1 MKIAAADVILLR
13 RTRRHVNH
21 FPTVGL
27 LLKGPADRLAN
38 VKSMGGVGRRVPARD
53 RAPVVLGGTGE
64 QPGMAPVKAPAD
76 PRLVVENASLRYGDL
91 AVLDD
96 LSLSVGT
103 SEIVSIVGPSGC
115 GKTTLLR
122 CVGGLN
128 RLNRGEIRID
138 GQRVEKPLPIV
149 SMVFQ
154 HFGLFPWKNLWS
166 NIAYGLRLRHTPKE
180 EIERRVADAIALVS
194 LKGFENSY
202 PHQLSGGMQ
211 QRAGLA
217 RALVME
223 PKLLLMDEP
232 FSAIDAQ
239 TREQLQFELLRIW
252 DSRPTAM
259 MFVTH
264 AIEEAVLMGDRV
276 VVLAGRPAH
285 VRAVR
290 DVDLPRPRERSVV
303 ASPAFINLRE
313 QIWHDLFGQQGAN
326 GARVQ

>member
-1 MKIAAADVILLR
+1 MAESVTESGR
-13 RTRRHVNH
+13 
-21 FPTVGL
+21 
-27 LLKGPADRLAN
+27 GPGVPERSRPRAVSSMRSNGVRLE
-38 VKSMGGVGRRVPARD
+38 VD
-53 RAPVVLGGTGE
+53 
-64 QPGMAPVKAPAD
+64 
-76 PRLVVENASLRYGDL
+76 NACLRYGEL
-91 AVLDD
+91 AVLED
-96 LSLSVGT
+96 LSLTVGST
-103 SEIVSIVGPSGC
+103 EIVSIVGPSGC

-128 RLNRGEIRID
+128 QLNAGEIRIE
-138 GQRVEKPLPIV
+138 GQRVERPLPSV

-154 HFGLFPWKNLWS
+154 HFGLFPWRNLWN
-166 NIAYGLRLRHTPKE
+166 NIAYGLKLKHTPKA
-180 EIERRVADAIALVS
+180 EIDRRVSEAIELVG
-194 LKGFENSY
+194 LRGFEKAY

-252 DSRPTAM
+252 DRRPTAM

-264 AIEEAVLMGDRV
+264 AIDEAVLMGDRV
-276 VVLAGRPAH
+276 FVLAGRPAH

-290 DVDLPRPRERSVV
+290 EIKLPRPRDRSVV
-303 ASPAFINLRE
+303 SSPEFIAMRE
-313 QIWHDLFGQQGAN
+313 QVWHDLFDQPTAKGVAVSN
-326 GARVQ
+326 GAQHTGRT

>member
-1 MKIAAADVILLR
+1 VNRSDRVSAAPLSRSTAVEALN
-13 RTRRHVNH
+13 TH
-21 FPTVGL
+21 
-27 LLKGPADRLAN
+27 
-38 VKSMGGVGRRVPARD
+38 RD
-53 RAPVVLGGTGE
+53 A
-64 QPGMAPVKAPAD
+64 
-76 PRLVVENASLRYGDL
+76 RLVVENACLRYGALD
-91 AVLDD
+91 VLSD
-96 LSLSVGT
+96 LSMSVGT

-128 RLNRGEIRID
+128 QLNGGEIRID
-138 GQRVEKPLPIV
+138 GQPVEKPLPSV

-154 HFGLFPWKNLWS
+154 HFGLFPWRNLWN
-166 NIAYGLRLRHTPKE
+166 NIAYGLKLRNTPKE
-180 EIERRVADAIALVS
+180 EIERRVGEAIELVG
-194 LKGFENSY
+194 LKGFEKSY

-252 DSRPTAM
+252 DARPTAM

-264 AIEEAVLMGDRV
+264 AIDEAVLMGDRV

-290 DVDLPRPRERSVV
+290 EVDLPRPRDRSVV
-303 ASPAFINLRE
+303 SSPTFINLRE
-313 QIWHDLFGQQGAN
+313 QVWHDLFDQPGSN
-326 GARVQ
+326 GARAQ

>member
-1 MKIAAADVILLR
+1 MSD
-13 RTRRHVNH
+13 
-21 FPTVGL
+21 
-27 LLKGPADRLAN
+27 PADA
-38 VKSMGGVGRRVPARD
+38 
-53 RAPVVLGGTGE
+53 
-64 QPGMAPVKAPAD
+64 
-76 PRLVVENASLRYGDL
+76 RLVVQDACLRFGPL
-91 AVLDD
+91 EVLNN
-96 LSLSVGT
+96 LSLKVGG

-122 CVGGLN
+122 CVGGLSQ
-128 RLNRGEIRID
+128 LNGGSIRID
-138 GQRVEKPLPIV
+138 GQVVEKPLPSV

-154 HFGLFPWKNLWS
+154 HFGLFPWKTLWS
-166 NIAYGLRLRHTPKE
+166 NIAYGLVLRRTPRE
-180 EIERRVADAIALVS
+180 EIERRVGDAIELVG
-194 LKGFENSY
+194 LRGFEKSY

-223 PKLLLMDEP
+223 PRLLLMDEP

-252 DSRPTAM
+252 DARPTAM

-264 AIEEAVLMGDRV
+264 ALDEAVLMGDRV

-290 DVDLPRPRERSVV
+290 KVDLPRPRDRSVV
-303 ASPAFINLRE
+303 SSPTFIGLRE
-313 QIWHDLFGQQGAN
+313 QVWHDLFDQPGVN
-326 GARVQ
+326 GVRMQ

>member
-1 MKIAAADVILLR
+1 MTVRSGRWRSR
-13 RTRRHVNH
+13 RGVMPMH
-21 FPTVGL
+21 
-27 LLKGPADRLAN
+27 GP
-38 VKSMGGVGRRVPARD
+38 
-53 RAPVVLGGTGE
+53 GE
-64 QPGMAPVKAPAD
+64 A
-76 PRLVVENASLRYGDL
+76 RLVVENACLRYGALD
-91 AVLDD
+91 VLDD
-96 LSLSVGT
+96 INLSVGS
-103 SEIVSIVGPSGC
+103 SEVVSIVGPSGC

-128 RLNRGEIRID
+128 QLNGGEIRID
-138 GQRVEKPLPIV
+138 GQRVEEPLPIV

-166 NIAYGLRLRHTPKE
+166 NIAYGLKLRHAPKE
-180 EIERRVADAIALVS
+180 EIEQRVADAIELVS
-194 LKGFENSY
+194 LKGFEKSF

-252 DSRPTAM
+252 DRRPTAM

-264 AIEEAVLMGDRV
+264 AIDEAVLMGDRV
-276 VVLAGRPAH
+276 IVLAGRPAH

-290 DVDLPRPRERSVV
+290 KVDLPRPRERSVV
-303 ASPAFINLRE
+303 SSREFINLRE
-313 QIWHDLFGQQGAN
+313 QVWHDLFDQPEAVQT
-326 GARVQ
+326 RVQ

>member
-1 MKIAAADVILLR
+1 MNAQQEA
-13 RTRRHVNH
+13 
-21 FPTVGL
+21 
-27 LLKGPADRLAN
+27 
-38 VKSMGGVGRRVPARD
+38 
-53 RAPVVLGGTGE
+53 
-64 QPGMAPVKAPAD
+64 
-76 PRLVVENASLRYGDL
+76 RLVVENACLRYGQL
-91 AVLDD
+91 EVLSD
-96 LSLSVGT
+96 LSLSVGAR
-103 SEIVSIVGPSGC
+103 EIVSIVGPSGC

-128 RLNRGEIRID
+128 QLNAGEIRIE
-138 GQRVEKPLPIV
+138 GQRVEKPLPSV

-154 HFGLFPWKNLWS
+154 HFGLFPWRNLWN
-166 NIAYGLRLRHTPKE
+166 NIAYGLKLKHTPKE
-180 EIERRVADAIALVS
+180 EVERRVNEAIGLVG
-194 LKGFENSY
+194 LKGFENAY

-239 TREQLQFELLRIW
+239 TREQLQFEMLRIW
-252 DSRPTAM
+252 DTRPTAM

-264 AIEEAVLMGDRV
+264 SIDEAVLMGDRV

-290 DVDLPRPRERSVV
+290 KVDLPRPRDRSIV
-303 ASPAFINLRE
+303 SSRTFINLRE
-313 QIWHDLFGQQGAN
+313 QVWHDLFDQPAGN
-326 GARVQ
+326 GARAH

>member
-1 MKIAAADVILLR
+1 M
-13 RTRRHVNH
+13 
-21 FPTVGL
+21 
-27 LLKGPADRLAN
+27 PADA
-38 VKSMGGVGRRVPARD
+38 
-53 RAPVVLGGTGE
+53 
-64 QPGMAPVKAPAD
+64 
-76 PRLVVENASLRYGDL
+76 RLVVESACLRYGELD
-91 AVLDD
+91 VLED
-96 LSLSVGT
+96 LSLSVGAA
-103 SEIVSIVGPSGC
+103 EIVSIVGPSGC

-128 RLNRGEIRID
+128 QLNAGEIRIE
-138 GQRVEKPLPIV
+138 GQRVEKPIPSV

-154 HFGLFPWKNLWS
+154 HFGLFPWRNLWN
-166 NIAYGLRLRHTPKE
+166 NIAYGLKLRGTPRE
-180 EIERRVADAIALVS
+180 ETERRVSEAIELVG
-194 LKGFENSY
+194 LKGFEHAY

-223 PKLLLMDEP
+223 PRVLLMDEP

-252 DSRPTAM
+252 DARPTAM

-264 AIEEAVLMGDRV
+264 SIDEAVLMGDRV

-290 DVDLPRPRERSVV
+290 KVDLPRPRDRSVV
-303 ASPAFINLRE
+303 STANFIKLRE
-313 QIWHDLFGQQGAN
+313 QVWHDLFDQPGGN

>member
-1 MKIAAADVILLR
+1 MSRSDVATPAAAR
-13 RTRRHVNH
+13 PRSA
-21 FPTVGL
+21 G
-27 LLKGPADRLAN
+27 
-38 VKSMGGVGRRVPARD
+38 
-53 RAPVVLGGTGE
+53 
-64 QPGMAPVKAPAD
+64 APAMTAQQD
-76 PRLVVENASLRYGDL
+76 EPLVVENACLRYGELD
-91 AVLDD
+91 VLSG
-96 LSLSVGT
+96 LSLSVGGT
-103 SEIVSIVGPSGC
+103 EIVSIVGPSGC

-128 RLNRGEIRID
+128 QLNAGEIRIE
-138 GQRVEKPLPIV
+138 GQRVEKPLPSV

-154 HFGLFPWKNLWS
+154 HFGLFPWRNLWN
-166 NIAYGLRLRHTPKE
+166 NIAYGLKLRHTLKE
-180 EIERRVADAIALVS
+180 EIDRRVAEAIELVG
-194 LKGFENSY
+194 LKGFEKAY

-252 DSRPTAM
+252 DARPTAM

-264 AIEEAVLMGDRV
+264 SIDEAVLMGDRV

-290 DVDLPRPRERSVV
+290 EVKLPRPRDRSVV
-303 ASPAFINLRE
+303 STPAFINLRE
-313 QIWHDLFGQQGAN
+313 QVWHDLFDQPAAN
-326 GARVQ
+326 GARKQ

>member
-1 MKIAAADVILLR
+1 METSASTQTNDA
-13 RTRRHVNH
+13 
-21 FPTVGL
+21 
-27 LLKGPADRLAN
+27 
-38 VKSMGGVGRRVPARD
+38 
-53 RAPVVLGGTGE
+53 
-64 QPGMAPVKAPAD
+64 
-76 PRLVVENASLRYGDL
+76 RLVVANAGLRYGALD
-91 AVLDD
+91 VLSNMN
-96 LSLSVGT
+96 LTVGKN
-103 SEIVSIVGPSGC
+103 EIVSIVGPSGC

-128 RLNRGEIRID
+128 QLNEGAIHID
-138 GQRVEKPLPIV
+138 GQRVEKPLPSV

-154 HFGLFPWKNLWS
+154 HFGLFPWKNLWN
-166 NIAYGLRLRHTPKE
+166 NIAYGLKLKHVAAD
-180 EIERRVADAIALVS
+180 EIARRVDEAIELVG
-194 LKGFENSY
+194 LKGFEKSY

-239 TREQLQFELLRIW
+239 TREQLQFEMLRIW
-252 DSRPTAM
+252 DRRPTAM

-264 AIEEAVLMGDRV
+264 AIDEAVLMGDRV

-290 DVDLPRPRERSVV
+290 HVNLPRPRDRSVV
-303 ASPAFINLRE
+303 SSRAFIELRE
-313 QIWHDLFGQQGAN
+313 QVWHDLFDQPGGN
-326 GARVQ
+326 GTHAQ

>member
-1 MKIAAADVILLR
+1 MTAD
-13 RTRRHVNH
+13 
-21 FPTVGL
+21 PG
-27 LLKGPADRLAN
+27 A
-38 VKSMGGVGRRVPARD
+38 ARD
-53 RAPVVLGGTGE
+53 RRMSG
-64 QPGMAPVKAPAD
+64 PGAA
-76 PRLVVENASLRYGDL
+76 RLVVENAAVRYGDL
-91 AVLDD
+91 AVIADV
-96 LSLSVGT
+96 SLEVGS

-122 CVGGLN
+122 CVGGLTL
-128 RLNRGEIRID
+128 LNGGEIRID
-138 GQRVEKPLPIV
+138 GQVVDKPLPSV

-154 HFGLFPWKNLWS
+154 HFGLFPWKNLWN
-166 NIAYGLRLRHTPKE
+166 NIAYGLKLRGAPRE
-180 EIERRVADAIALVS
+180 EIERRVTAAIELVG
-194 LKGFENSY
+194 LGGFEKSY

-223 PKLLLMDEP
+223 PRLLLMDEP

-264 AIEEAVLMGDRV
+264 AIDEAVLMGDRV

-285 VRAVR
+285 IRAVR
-290 DVDLPRPRERSVV
+290 KVDLPRPRDRSVV
-303 ASPAFINLRE
+303 SSRSFINLRD
-313 QIWHDLFGQQGAN
+313 QVWHDLFNHQGGIAT
-326 GARVQ
+326 

>member
-1 MKIAAADVILLR
+1 MND
-13 RTRRHVNH
+13 
-21 FPTVGL
+21 
-27 LLKGPADRLAN
+27 
-38 VKSMGGVGRRVPARD
+38 ARD
-53 RAPVVLGGTGE
+53 S
-64 QPGMAPVKAPAD
+64 
-76 PRLVVENASLRYGDL
+76 RLVVENACLRYGDL
-91 AVLDD
+91 EVLSE
-96 LSLSVGT
+96 LSLRVGST
-103 SEIVSIVGPSGC
+103 EIVSIVGPSGC

-128 RLNRGEIRID
+128 NLNAGEIRIE
-138 GQRVEKPLPIV
+138 GQLVEKPLPIV

-166 NIAYGLRLRHTPKE
+166 NIAYGLKLRHVDRD
-180 EIERRVADAIALVS
+180 EIERRVADAIELVG
-194 LKGFENSY
+194 LRGFEHAY

-252 DSRPTAM
+252 DRRPTAM

-264 AIEEAVLMGDRV
+264 SIDEAVLMGDRV

-290 DVDLPRPRERSVV
+290 HVDLPRPRERSIV
-303 ASPAFINLRE
+303 ASPEFINLRE
-313 QIWHDLFGQQGAN
+313 QVWHDLFDQPAGN
-326 GARVQ
+326 GARARQ

>member
-1 MKIAAADVILLR
+1 MAV
-13 RTRRHVNH
+13 
-21 FPTVGL
+21 PS
-27 LLKGPADRLAN
+27 AN
-38 VKSMGGVGRRVPARD
+38 PQQDA
-53 RAPVVLGGTGE
+53 
-64 QPGMAPVKAPAD
+64 
-76 PRLVVENASLRYGDL
+76 RLVVENVCLRYGTLD
-91 AVLDD
+91 VLSD
-96 LSLSVGT
+96 LSLSVGGT
-103 SEIVSIVGPSGC
+103 EIVSIVGPSGC

-128 RLNRGEIRID
+128 QLNAGEIRIE
-138 GQRVEKPLPIV
+138 GQRVEKPLPSV

-154 HFGLFPWKNLWS
+154 HFGLFPWRNLWN
-166 NIAYGLRLRHTPKE
+166 NIAYGLKLKRTPKD
-180 EIERRVADAIALVS
+180 EIERRVTEAIDLVG
-194 LKGFENSY
+194 LKGFEKSY

-252 DSRPTAM
+252 DRRPTAM

-264 AIEEAVLMGDRV
+264 SIDEAVLMGDRV

-290 DVDLPRPRERSVV
+290 HVDLPRPRDRSVV
-303 ASPAFINLRE
+303 SSPAFINLRE
-313 QIWHDLFGQQGAN
+313 QVWHDLFDQPASN
-326 GARVQ
+326 GARAQ

>member
-1 MKIAAADVILLR
+1 MKS
-13 RTRRHVNH
+13 
-21 FPTVGL
+21 
-27 LLKGPADRLAN
+27 PAEARL
-38 VKSMGGVGRRVPARD
+38 
-53 RAPVVLGGTGE
+53 T
-64 QPGMAPVKAPAD
+64 
-76 PRLVVENASLRYGDL
+76 VENACLRYGNLDVL
-91 AVLDD
+91 AD
-96 LSLSVGT
+96 LSLSVGS

-128 RLNRGEIRID
+128 QLNAGVIRID
-138 GQRVEKPLPIV
+138 GQVVKMPLPSV

-154 HFGLFPWKNLWS
+154 HFGLFPWKNLWN
-166 NIAYGLRLRHTPKE
+166 NIAYGLKLRRAPKE
-180 EIERRVADAIALVS
+180 EIKRRVTEAIELVG
-194 LKGFENSY
+194 LKGFEKSY

-239 TREQLQFELLRIW
+239 TREQLQFEMLRIW
-252 DSRPTAM
+252 DQRPTAM

-264 AIEEAVLMGDRV
+264 SIDEAVLMGDRV

-290 DVDLPRPRERSVV
+290 EVDLPRPRERSVILT
-303 ASPAFINLRE
+303 PAFINLRE
-313 QIWHDLFGQQGAN
+313 QVWHDLFGQQEGS
-326 GARVQ
+326 GARRNNKRSTKT

>member
-1 MKIAAADVILLR
+1 MSDFAVA
-13 RTRRHVNH
+13 
-21 FPTVGL
+21 
-27 LLKGPADRLAN
+27 
-38 VKSMGGVGRRVPARD
+38 
-53 RAPVVLGGTGE
+53 
-64 QPGMAPVKAPAD
+64 
-76 PRLVVENASLRYGDL
+76 RLVVDKVCLCYGQLEVL
-91 AVLDD
+91 ADV
-96 LSLSVGT
+96 SLSVDG
-103 SEIVSIVGPSGC
+103 SEVVSIVGPSGC

-128 RLNRGEIRID
+128 QVNRGEIRID

-154 HFGLFPWKNLWS
+154 HFGLFPWKNLWN
-166 NIAYGLRLRHTPKE
+166 NIAYGLKLRHTPKE
-180 EIERRVADAIALVS
+180 EIERRVKDAIDLVG
-194 LKGFENSY
+194 LEGFEKSY

-232 FSAIDAQ
+232 FSAVDAQ

-259 MFVTH
+259 LFVTH
-264 AIEEAVLMGDRV
+264 AIDEAVLMGDRV
-276 VVLAGRPAH
+276 VVLGDRPAY

-290 DVDLPRPRERSVV
+290 KVDLPRPRDRSVV
-303 ASPAFINLRE
+303 SSPTFITLRE
-313 QIWHDLFGQQGAN
+313 QIWHDLFDEPGTQQHTCN
-326 GARVQ
+326 KRSTRIFERDVSVKHREE

>member
-1 MKIAAADVILLR
+1 VNRSGRVVSSATPLSSGTVTSTAAAGD
-13 RTRRHVNH
+13 
-21 FPTVGL
+21 
-27 LLKGPADRLAN
+27 A
-38 VKSMGGVGRRVPARD
+38 
-53 RAPVVLGGTGE
+53 
-64 QPGMAPVKAPAD
+64 
-76 PRLVVENASLRYGDL
+76 RLVVENASLRYGALD
-91 AVLDD
+91 VLSD
-96 LSLSVGT
+96 LSLIVGAR
-103 SEIVSIVGPSGC
+103 EIVSIVGPSGC

-128 RLNRGEIRID
+128 HLNGGSIHID
-138 GQRVEKPLPIV
+138 GQRVEKPLPSV

-154 HFGLFPWKNLWS
+154 HFGLFPWRNLWN
-166 NIAYGLRLRHTPKE
+166 NIAYGLKLKKTPND
-180 EIERRVADAIALVS
+180 EIHRRVSDAIELVG

-252 DSRPTAM
+252 DQRPTAM

-264 AIEEAVLMGDRV
+264 AIDEAVLMGDRV
-276 VVLAGRPAH
+276 IVLAGRPSH
-285 VRAVR
+285 VRAIRPVN
-290 DVDLPRPRERSVV
+290 LPRPRERSVV
-303 ASPAFINLRE
+303 ATREFINLRE
-313 QIWHDLFGQQGAN
+313 QVWHDLFDQPSGSE
-326 GARVQ
+326 ARLQ

>member
-1 MKIAAADVILLR
+1 VR
-13 RTRRHVNH
+13 RR
-21 FPTVGL
+21 
-27 LLKGPADRLAN
+27 
-38 VKSMGGVGRRVPARD
+38 
-53 RAPVVLGGTGE
+53 GTGVR
-64 QPGMAPVKAPAD
+64 PMNGDA
-76 PRLVVENASLRYGDL
+76 RLVVKDASLRYGEL
-91 AVLDD
+91 EVLSE
-96 LSLSVGT
+96 LSLRVGEN
-103 SEIVSIVGPSGC
+103 EIVSIVGPSGC

-128 RLNRGEIRID
+128 QLNGGEIRID
-138 GQRVEKPLPIV
+138 GERVEKPLPIV

-166 NIAYGLRLRHTPKE
+166 NIAYGLALKHAPKE
-180 EIERRVADAIALVS
+180 EIERRVSAAIDMVG
-194 LKGFENSY
+194 LKGFEKSY

-252 DSRPTAM
+252 DRQPTAM

-264 AIEEAVLMGDRV
+264 SIDEAVLMGDRV

-290 DVDLPRPRERSVV
+290 DVALPRPRERSVV
-303 ASPAFINLRE
+303 SSPAFIELRE
-313 QIWHDLFGQQGAN
+313 RVWHDLFDQPAGN
-326 GARVQ
+326 GTRGNNACSTTGRN